1 MATLS
6 KEQVEQ
12 KLQQLQLL
20 AEQMN
25 SLTKELAEAGA
36 IELSEEEMDQV
47 AGGIRPTLPGGIPFI
62 YSEQDSDFDNQPYVL
77 KAPADESPIDIQQ
90 IIEFINH
97 FSMKPD
103 DVRKTVAHL
112 AWKNQMRQVVDQVAL
127 I

>member
-47 AGGIRPTLPGGIPFI
+47 AGGIRPTLPGCIPFI
-62 YSEQDSDFDNQPYVL
+62 YSN
-77 KAPADESPIDIQQ
+77 
-90 IIEFINH
+90 
-97 FSMKPD
+97 
-103 DVRKTVAHL
+103 
-112 AWKNQMRQVVDQVAL
+112 
-127 I
+127 